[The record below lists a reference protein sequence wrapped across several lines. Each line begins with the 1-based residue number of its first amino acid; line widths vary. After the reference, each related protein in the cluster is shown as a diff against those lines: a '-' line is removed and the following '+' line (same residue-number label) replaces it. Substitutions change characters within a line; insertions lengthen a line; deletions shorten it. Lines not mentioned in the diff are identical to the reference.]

1 MAKEIERKFLVD
13 RKEWN
18 ALEKPVGVH
27 YNQGYLS
34 ISPSGTVRVRIT
46 DSTAFITIKGK
57 SKGATRDEF
66 EYEIPMDDANQMMH
80 DLVIGS
86 LNKIRYKITF
96 QNKLWEVDQFLGK
109 NEGLLLA
116 EIELKNEEEDFI
128 IPEWVDIEVTED
140 ERYYNSNLVMN
151 PYQDWKK

>member
-13 RKEWN
+13 RKAWN
-18 ALEKPVGVH
+18 SVEKPVGVH
-27 YNQGYLS
+27 FNQGYLC
-34 ISPSGTVRVRIT
+34 IEPGRTVRVRLT
-46 DSTAFITIKGK
+46 DSNAFITIKGM

-66 EYEIPMDDANQMMH
+66 EYEIPMDDAYQMIR
-80 DLVIGS
+80 DLVIGN

-128 IPEWVDIEVTED
+128 IPDWIDKEVTED